1 MTSLELAI
9 ALAAAAVALDLL
21 ARRLATPRP
30 VVLAAG
36 GLVLGLFWARIPDL
50 PGFSLPPNLVL
61 GLVLPP
67 LLAAAA
73 FRVPLGAFRASLRPI
88 TLLAVGLVL
97 VTMAGVAAVAHS
109 VIPGLPWPAAFVLG
123 AAVAPP
129 DPVAATA
136 VAGRVGL
143 GNRLVTILAGEGL
156 VNDAGA
162 LVAYQVAVAAVVTGE
177 FSWGHTAVEIV
188 RSAPVGILVGLGVGL
203 VTAAVRRRVNDTMVE
218 TAVSLLV
225 PYVAY
230 VVADRVHGSSVL
242 AVVALGFF
250 LRRRATELGSPATR
264 LVNRVVWQAV
274 DFLMAGLVF
283 VLVGIE
289 LGRVASHVSPGILLH
304 ALAVVAATIIIR
316 LLWMYSVP
324 YATRVLTA
332 SERPGPPTSELTV
345 LGWSGMRGVVT
356 LALALAIPLA
366 TTSGAPFPA
375 RNELVAIALA
385 VVLVTLLGQGLTLAP
400 LIQWLGIADPDALAR
415 EEREAR
421 AAAEL
426 AGRDRIERLAAEG
439 AITADQRARLMNVLA
454 LEVGEAGR
462 RGRLAAPLAGE
473 EESRWLLLALADA
486 RRAVLQRWDDGDLND
501 ESAAR
506 LEAELDLSEVS
517 LRGTAG
523 EIVGG

>member
-1 MTSLELAI
+1 
-9 ALAAAAVALDLL
+9 
-21 ARRLATPRP
+21 
-30 VVLAAG
+30 
-36 GLVLGLFWARIPDL
+36 
-50 PGFSLPPNLVL
+50 
-61 GLVLPP
+61 
-67 LLAAAA
+67 
-73 FRVPLGAFRASLRPI
+73 
-88 TLLAVGLVL
+88 
-97 VTMAGVAAVAHS
+97 
-109 VIPGLPWPAAFVLG
+109 
-123 AAVAPP
+123 
-129 DPVAATA
+129 
-136 VAGRVGL
+136 
-143 GNRLVTILAGEGL
+143 
-156 VNDAGA
+156 
-162 LVAYQVAVAAVVTGE
+162 
-177 FSWGHTAVEIV
+177 
-188 RSAPVGILVGLGVGL
+188 
-203 VTAAVRRRVNDTMVE
+203 VE

-230 VVADRVHGSSVL
+230 VVADRVGGSSVL

-289 LGRVASHVSPGILLH
+289 LGRVASQVSPGILLH

-324 YATRVLTA
+324 YATRLVTA
-332 SERPGPPTSELTV
+332 SDRPSPPSSELTV

-356 LALALAIPLA
+356 LALALAIPLTTA
-366 TTSGAPFPA
+366 TGAPFPA

-400 LIQWLGIADPDALAR
+400 LIRWLGIADPDAPAR

-421 AAAEL
+421 AAAEV
-426 AGRDRIERLAAEG
+426 AGRERIERLAAKG
-439 AITADQRARLMNVLA
+439 AITADQRARLVDVLA
-454 LEVGEAGR
+454 LEVGKPGR
-462 RGRLAAPLAGE
+462 RGRLAAPLASD
-473 EESRWLLLALADA
+473 EESRSLLLALADA
-486 RRAVLQRWDDGDLND
+486 RRAILRRWDDGDLND
-501 ESAAR
+501 DSAAQ

>member
-1 MTSLELAI
+1 
-9 ALAAAAVALDLL
+9 
-21 ARRLATPRP
+21 
-30 VVLAAG
+30 
-36 GLVLGLFWARIPDL
+36 
-50 PGFSLPPNLVL
+50 
-61 GLVLPP
+61 
-67 LLAAAA
+67 
-73 FRVPLGAFRASLRPI
+73 
-88 TLLAVGLVL
+88 
-97 VTMAGVAAVAHS
+97 
-109 VIPGLPWPAAFVLG
+109 
-123 AAVAPP
+123 
-129 DPVAATA
+129 
-136 VAGRVGL
+136 
-143 GNRLVTILAGEGL
+143 
-156 VNDAGA
+156 
-162 LVAYQVAVAAVVTGE
+162 
-177 FSWGHTAVEIV
+177 
-188 RSAPVGILVGLGVGL
+188 
-203 VTAAVRRRVNDTMVE
+203 
-218 TAVSLLV
+218 
-225 PYVAY
+225 
-230 VVADRVHGSSVL
+230 
-242 AVVALGFF
+242 
-250 LRRRATELGSPATR
+250 
-264 LVNRVVWQAV
+264 
-274 DFLMAGLVF
+274 
-283 VLVGIE
+283 
-289 LGRVASHVSPGILLH
+289 
-304 ALAVVAATIIIR
+304 
-316 LLWMYSVP
+316 MYSVP

-462 RGRLAAPLAGE
+462 RGGLAAPLAGE

>member
-1 MTSLELAI
+1 VTSLELAI
-9 ALAAAAVALDLL
+9 ALATAAVALDLL

-50 PGFSLPPNLVL
+50 PAFAIPPYLVL

-97 VTMAGVAAVAHS
+97 VTMTGVAAVAHS
-109 VIPGLPWPAAFVLG
+109 VIPGLPWAAAFVLG

-143 GNRLVTILAGEGL
+143 SNRLVTILAGEGL
-156 VNDAGA
+156 VNDATA
-162 LVAYQVAVAAVVTGE
+162 LVAYQVAVAAVLTGG
-177 FSWGHTAVEIV
+177 FSWGHTAVEMV
-188 RSAPVGILVGLGVGL
+188 RSAPLGILVGLAVGL
-203 VTAAVRRRVNDTMVE
+203 ATAAVRRRVNDTMVE

-225 PYVAY
+225 PYIAY
-230 VVADRVHGSSVL
+230 VVADRVRGSGVL

-250 LRRRATELGSPATR
+250 LRQRATELGAPATR
-264 LVNRVVWQAV
+264 LVNRVVWRAV

-289 LGRVASHVSPGILLH
+289 LGRVATQVSPGILLH

-324 YATRVLTA
+324 YATRLVT
-332 SERPGPPTSELTV
+332 SSDRPGPPASELTV

-356 LALALAIPLA
+356 LALALAIPLRTA
-366 TTSGAPFPA
+366 SGAPFPA

-400 LIQWLGIADPDALAR
+400 LIKRLGMADPDAPAR
-415 EEREAR
+415 EERAAR
-421 AAAEL
+421 AAAER
-426 AGRDRIERLAAEG
+426 AGRERIERLEAEG
-439 AITADQRARLMNVLA
+439 AITADQRARLLDVLA
-454 LEVGEAGR
+454 LEMGTPGR
-462 RGRLAAPLAGE
+462 QGRLAARLE
-473 EESRWLLLALADA
+473 SNQESRSLLLALADA
-486 RRAVLQRWDDGDLND
+486 RRAILRLWDDGDLND

>member
-1 MTSLELAI
+1 VTSLELAI
-9 ALAAAAVALDLL
+9 ALATAAVALDLL

-50 PGFSLPPNLVL
+50 PAFAIPPYLVL

-97 VTMAGVAAVAHS
+97 VTMTGVAAVAHS
-109 VIPGLPWPAAFVLG
+109 VIPGLPWAAAFVLG

-143 GNRLVTILAGEGL
+143 SNRLVTILAGEGL
-156 VNDAGA
+156 VNDATA
-162 LVAYQVAVAAVVTGE
+162 LVAYQVAVAAVLTGG
-177 FSWGHTAVEIV
+177 FSWGHTAVEMV
-188 RSAPVGILVGLGVGL
+188 RSAPLGILVGLGVGL

-230 VVADRVHGSSVL
+230 VVADRVGGSSVL

-250 LRRRATELGSPATR
+250 LRRRATELGAPATR

-289 LGRVASHVSPGILLH
+289 LGRVATQVSPGILLH

-324 YATRVLTA
+324 YATRLVT
-332 SERPGPPTSELTV
+332 SSDRPGPPASELTV

-356 LALALAIPLA
+356 LALALAIPLRTA
-366 TTSGAPFPA
+366 SGAPFPA

-400 LIQWLGIADPDALAR
+400 LIKRLGMADPDAPAR
-415 EEREAR
+415 EERAAR
-421 AAAEL
+421 AAAER
-426 AGRDRIERLAAEG
+426 AGRERIERLEAEG
-439 AITADQRARLMNVLA
+439 AITADQRARLLDVLA
-454 LEVGEAGR
+454 LEMGTPGR
-462 RGRLAAPLAGE
+462 QGRLAARLE
-473 EESRWLLLALADA
+473 SNQESRSLLLALADA
-486 RRAVLQRWDDGDLND
+486 RRAILRLWDDGDLND

>member
-9 ALAAAAVALDLL
+9 ALATAAVALDLL

-50 PGFSLPPNLVL
+50 PTFAIPPYLVL

-97 VTMAGVAAVAHS
+97 VTMTGVAAVAHS
-109 VIPGLPWPAAFVLG
+109 VIPGLPWAAAFVLG

-156 VNDAGA
+156 VNDATA
-162 LVAYQVAVAAVVTGE
+162 LVAYQVAVAAVLTGE
-177 FSWGHTAVEIV
+177 FSWGHTAVEMV
-188 RSAPVGILVGLGVGL
+188 RSAPLGILVGLGVGL

-225 PYVAY
+225 PYIAY
-230 VVADRVHGSSVL
+230 VVADRMRASGIL

-250 LRRRATELGSPATR
+250 LRRRATELGAPATR

-274 DFLMAGLVF
+274 DFLTGGLVF

-289 LGRVASHVSPGILLH
+289 LGRVASRVSPGILLH
-304 ALAVVAATIIIR
+304 ALAVVAATIVIR

-324 YATRVLTA
+324 HATRLVTA
-332 SERPGPPTSELTV
+332 TKRPPPPASELTV

-356 LALALAIPLA
+356 LALALAIPLRTA
-366 TTSGAPFPA
+366 TGAPFPA

-385 VVLVTLLGQGLTLAP
+385 VVLATLLGQGLTLAP
-400 LIQWLGIADPDALAR
+400 LIKRLGLADPDAPGR

-421 AAAEL
+421 AAAEH
-426 AGRDRIERLAAEG
+426 AGRERIERLVTQS
-439 AITADQRARLMNVLA
+439 AITADQRGRLLDVLA
-454 LEVGEAGR
+454 LEVGKPGQQ
-462 RGRLAAPLAGE
+462 GRLAARLE
-473 EESRWLLLALADA
+473 SDEESRVLLLALADA
-486 RRAVLQRWDDGDLND
+486 RRAIVRLWDDGDLND
-501 ESAAR
+501 ESAER

-523 EIVGG
+523 EILGG